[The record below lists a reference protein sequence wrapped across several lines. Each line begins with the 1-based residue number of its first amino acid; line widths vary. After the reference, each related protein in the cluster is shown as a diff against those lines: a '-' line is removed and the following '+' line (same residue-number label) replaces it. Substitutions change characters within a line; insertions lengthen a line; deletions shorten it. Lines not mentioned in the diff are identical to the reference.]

1 MAARLQFPDR
11 PILCTIGDGG
21 FGMTHAE
28 LETCVRERLHF
39 LTVVYNDSNLSL
51 IDVAQK
57 NRGYPTYGVK
67 YGSVDF
73 AAVASGFGVWSRRV
87 ETMEALEEA
96 VRDARRV
103 NGPALIDAVVDPAEY
118 AAHHPRSR

>member
-1 MAARLQFPDR
+1 
-11 PILCTIGDGG
+11 
-21 FGMTHAE
+21 
-28 LETCVRERLHF
+28 
-39 LTVVYNDSNLSL
+39 LSL
-51 IDVAQK
+51 IEVAQK